1 MSDDPSIPASA
12 KFRPEA
18 SIDAPT
24 AGAVEGELMPAA
36 DADAPPVPITA
47 WTSNEES
54 LALAE
59 GMKAKSNPAEWM
71 FDRLVRLIQDFESKL
86 NDKEEVGAHLV
97 QAPGDSA
104 IHVLDV
110 GFWGPDMI
118 LFMGKNQYGR
128 PVRLIQHYEQVSILL
143 TALPKET
150 EEPPRRIGF
159 QLREKLEKA
168 AAEARQLELSPA
180 QALQLFKTILDEQAP

>member
-1 MSDDPSIPASA
+1 MSEDPSIPPSA

-18 SIDAPT
+18 DPDAPS
-24 AGAVEGELMPAA
+24 AGAMEGQVLPAG
-36 DADAPPVPITA
+36 DDPDAPPVPITA
-47 WTSNEES
+47 WGSEDDS
-54 LALAE
+54 RALVE
-59 GMKAKSNPAEWM
+59 GLKAKSNPAEWM
-71 FDRLVRLIQDFESKL
+71 FDRLVRLIADFESKL
-86 NDKEEVGAHLV
+86 NDKEEVGGHLV
-97 QAPGDSA
+97 QAPGDGA
-104 IHVLDV
+104 IHILDV

-128 PVRLIQHYEQVSILL
+128 PVRLIQHYEQVSVLL

-168 AAEARQLELSPA
+168 AAKGAPA
-180 QALQLFKTILDEQAP
+180 PTAPTGAAPGGAAPKA